1 MDGDT
6 HNAVKRRIKL
16 LRPLG
21 KGGFGGVFLA
31 EVRSS
36 DGLVHRMAVK
46 LMHAEFS
53 KESEVAARSRD
64 EARLMSQINHDNV
77 VHVFGLSMLGE
88 RAAVLMEY
96 VEGIDGAAMIKDT
109 VERGAPGIPL
119 SVVCR
124 MMECAADALDCV
136 YHSISPQTGEPL
148 HVVHRDIKP
157 SNLLVSLTGVLKVMD
172 FGVAR
177 AEFEREAVTKSMQF
191 GTQRFMA
198 PERWLEG
205 EAGPRS
211 DVFSLAITFW
221 DLVMGDKLPQMPLS
235 PKKYAAR
242 LDADVTSLLAQC
254 QLDKATS
261 EDLESLYR
269 GMMNYDSVDRLSAA
283 EVTEAFSELSEK
295 VRGPSLRR
303 YARKWI
309 PPLLEARE
317 SKMEEE
323 DLFAD
328 MTGTLYTTRYED
340 EEDEAYKEDPTLGKE
355 LKQVK
360 LGADSGAPPLEASY
374 VRDGFEAVVRTAPKI
389 EAVFGSWKGMVAM
402 PIIGGVLAGFFLHF
416 RAPKVEVS
424 APAHPQHSVMI
435 YAEPSEGYVE
445 VEGLRG
451 EVGAEISTPEGL
463 REFVFL
469 GDGWQKSCEV
479 EVNAGLA
486 TIKFNRD
493 GDGCI
498 KTFR

>member
-6 HNAVKRRIKL
+6 QNAVKRRIKL

-31 EVRSS
+31 EVRSA

-53 KESEVAARSRD
+53 KDSEVAARSRD

-77 VHVFGLSMLGE
+77 VHVYGLSMLGD

-96 VEGIDGAAMIKDT
+96 VEGIDGGEMIKDT
-109 VERGAPGIPL
+109 VDRGTPGIPL

-136 YHSISPQTGEPL
+136 FHSISPQTGEPL

-211 DVFSLAITFW
+211 DVFSLAVTFW

-235 PKKYAAR
+235 PKKYASR
-242 LDADVTSLLAQC
+242 LDADIASLISRCGVDSAAAEL
-254 QLDKATS
+254 
-261 EDLESLYR
+261 LESLFR
-269 GMMNYDSVDRLSAA
+269 GMMSYDSKERLSAA
-283 EVTEAFSELSEK
+283 EATEAFSELSEV
-295 VRGPSLRR
+295 VRGPSLRK
-303 YARKWI
+303 YARRWI
-309 PPLLEARE
+309 PPLIEKRKL
-317 SKMEEE
+317 KMEAEG
-323 DLFAD
+323 LFSE
-328 MTGTLYTTRYED
+328 MEGTLYTTKYDEGDDQRED
-340 EEDEAYKEDPTLGKE
+340 GTIGEELNSEKFEANE
-355 LKQVK
+355 LSSPIEV
-360 LGADSGAPPLEASY
+360 SY
-374 VRDGFEAVVRTAPKI
+374 VRDGFEAVIRTAPKI
-389 EAVFGSWKGMVAM
+389 EAAFSTWKGMAAM
-402 PIIGGVLAGFFLHF
+402 PIIGGALAGAFLYFSQPGVETPADTPVHSV
-416 RAPKVEVS
+416 AIYAEPPVGHVEAAGMTAEVGSEVS
-424 APAHPQHSVMI
+424 AP
-435 YAEPSEGYVE
+435 EGVH
-445 VEGLRG
+445 
-451 EVGAEISTPEGL
+451 
-463 REFVFL
+463 EFVFI
-469 GDGWQKSCEV
+469 GEDWEAACEV
-479 EVNAGLA
+479 EVTAGLA
-486 TIKFNRD
+486 SIKFHMEGRS
-493 GDGCI
+493 CS

>member
-6 HNAVKRRIKL
+6 QNAVKRRIKL

-77 VHVFGLSMLGE
+77 VHVFGLSMLGD

-109 VERGAPGIPL
+109 INRGAAGIPL

-124 MMECAADALDCV
+124 MMECTADALDCV

-157 SNLLVSLTGVLKVMD
+157 SNILVSLTGVLKVMD

-211 DVFSLAITFW
+211 DVFSLAVTFW
-221 DLVMGDKLPQMPLS
+221 DLVVGDKLPQMPLS
-235 PKKYAAR
+235 PKKYANR
-242 LDADVTSLLAQC
+242 LNGDT
-254 QLDKATS
+254 ATLIKHSKVSGTAS
-261 EDLESLYR
+261 EMLESLYR
-269 GMMNYDSVDRLSAA
+269 GMMHYDAQERLSAA
-283 EVTEAFSELSEK
+283 EVTEAFSELSEVVK
-295 VRGPSLRR
+295 GPSLRR

-309 PPLLEARE
+309 PPLIEERKL
-317 SKMEEE
+317 KMEEE
-323 DLFAD
+323 GLFAD

-340 EEDEAYKEDPTLGKE
+340 GEDQDEDDTFGEE
-355 LKQVK
+355 LKKSEITLSEAV
-360 LGADSGAPPLEASY
+360 PPLEASY

-389 EAVFGSWKGMVAM
+389 EAVLSTWKGMVAM
-402 PIIGGVLAGFFLHF
+402 PIIGGLLAGGFLYLNQADKDVVPDTPTH
-416 RAPKVEVS
+416 AITV
-424 APAHPQHSVMI
+424 
-435 YAEPSEGYVE
+435 YAEPAAGHVE
-445 VEGLRG
+445 VGGVTG
-451 EVGAEISTPEGL
+451 EVGVEFEAPEGL
-463 REFVFL
+463 HAVVFY
-469 GDGWQKSCEV
+469 GEGWQSSCEV
-479 EVNAGLA
+479 DVNSGLA
-486 TIKFNRD
+486 TIKFHRD
-493 GDGCI
+493 GGHCF